1 MTVNTYVE
9 LDKVTVTSSVTSI
22 TLNMGSTL
30 SQAYT
35 DLVLVA
41 NTIVPTGSTFPEC
54 SLRFNG
60 DTGSNYSNTYLLG
73 LGSGSGISGRGSN
86 YTYADCGYLTTNS
99 GNPNTR
105 IINIMNY
112 SNSTTYKTIIS
123 RGSSDNG
130 GQVIAYVNLWRK
142 TPEAITSITVFTQGG
157 TYAAGS
163 TFSLYGIKQ
172 WTNES
177 TPKAVGGYVYSDS
190 TYWYHAF
197 PFSSTFVPNQSL
209 TADVLVV
216 AGGGSALVGGGG
228 AGGLR
233 AITGVSCTA
242 QTYTVTVGAG
252 GVNPRTYPYYPSNN
266 GNTSSALGYSASGGG
281 GSGLTDS
288 TPKNGYS
295 GGSGGGGA
303 GDGAAGPNAGGAGN
317 AGSYTPV
324 EGYAG
329 GASFSTAAPYSGGG
343 GGGAGGV
350 GQAATAFNMPGNG
363 GIGATSS
370 LINAIGSATNFGQH
384 SGGNYYFA
392 GGGAGG
398 TADSIAG
405 DPSKAIG
412 GLGGGAASAQSTTSN
427 GGNGLVSTGGG
438 GGARWGNGSG
448 GSHGGNGGSGIVV
461 IRYAKA

>member
-1 MTVNTYVE
+1 MTTNTYVA
-9 LDKVTVTSSVTSI
+9 LDKVTVGTATSTITFSSISGAYTDLIIVGNWGQSSDSESCLFRVGNGSIDSGTNYSATELYGTGSTAGSQRTTNANGARITFATGGGSSVTSNFQ
-22 TLNMGSTL
+22 LNLMN
-30 SQAYT
+30 Y
-35 DLVLVA
+35 A
-41 NTIVPTGSTFPEC
+41 NTTTNKSFLTRYNVPSSAYPGTGMFASLWRSTVAI
-54 SLRFNG
+54 
-60 DTGSNYSNTYLLG
+60 NTVQL
-73 LGSGSGISGRGSN
+73 
-86 YTYADCGYLTTNS
+86 YLTG
-99 GNPNTR
+99 GNF
-105 IINIMNY
+105 
-112 SNSTTYKTIIS
+112 
-123 RGSSDNG
+123 
-130 GQVIAYVNLWRK
+130 VV
-142 TPEAITSITVFTQGG
+142 
-157 TYAAGS
+157 GS
-163 TFSLYGIKQ
+163 TFSLYGIKA
-172 WTNES
+172 WTPED
-177 TPKAVGGYVYSDS
+177 TPKAVGGYVSSDS

-266 GNTSSALGYSASGGG
+266 GNHSSALGYNANGGG

-303 GDGAAGPNAGGAGN
+303 GDGAAAPNAGGVGN
-317 AGSYTPV
+317 AGVFTPV
-324 EGYAG
+324 EGYSG
-329 GASFSTAAPYSGGG
+329 GASVSTAAPYVGGG

-350 GQAATAFNMPGNG
+350 GQTAPAYNRPGNG
-363 GIGATSS
+363 GIGATSA
-370 LINAIGSATNFGQH
+370 LINAMGAATLTGEL
-384 SGGNYYFA
+384 SGENYYYA

-398 TADSIAG
+398 SADSLAG
-405 DPSKAIG
+405 NPTKAVG
-412 GLGGGAASAQSTTSN
+412 GLGGGGSTAASTTTN

-438 GGARWGNGSG
+438 GGARWGNAAGA
-448 GSHGGNGGSGIVV
+448 SHGGNGGSGIVI

>member
-1 MTVNTYVE
+1 MTINTYVE
-9 LDKVTVTSSVTSI
+9 LDKKTTTESVASI
-22 TLNMGSTL
+22 EFTGISA
-30 SQAYT
+30 AYT
-35 DLVLVA
+35 DLVLVMEYSLSAA
-41 NTIVPTGSTFPEC
+41 NDSVFM
-54 SLRFNG
+54 RFNS
-60 DTGSNYSNTYLLG
+60 DTASNYSDTVISGNGTNATSGRDSSLSNGIRISANNTAQG
-73 LGSGSGISGRGSN
+73 LGTRQ
-86 YTYADCGYLTTNS
+86 TNL
-99 GNPNTR
+99 
-105 IINIMNY
+105 INIMNY
-112 SNSTTYKTIIS
+112 ANTTTFKTVLN
-123 RGSSDNG
+123 RYGSVG
-130 GQVIAYVNLWRK
+130 GTEAFIGLWRK
-142 TPEAITSITVFTQGG
+142 TPEAINTITLRFAASANFQ
-157 TYAAGS
+157 AGS

-177 TPKAVGGYVYSDS
+177 TPKAVGGYVSSDS

-266 GNTSSALGYSASGGG
+266 GNSSSALGYSATGGG

-295 GGSGGGGA
+295 GGSGGGGS
-303 GDGAAGPNAGGAGN
+303 GDGAAAPNAGGAGN

-324 EGYAG
+324 EGFAG
-329 GASFSTAAPYSGGG
+329 GASVSTAAPYSGGG

-350 GQAATAFNMPGNG
+350 GQTAPAFNMPGNG

-370 LINAIGSATNFGQH
+370 LINDIGSATNFGEH

-398 TADSIAG
+398 TADSLAG

-412 GLGGGAASAQSTTSN
+412 GLGGGGATAQSTTSN

-438 GGARWGNGSG
+438 GGARWGNGSSA
-448 GSHGGNGGSGIVV
+448 SHGGNGGSGIVV

>member
-1 MTVNTYVE
+1 MSTNTYVE
-9 LDKVTVTSSVTSI
+9 LDKVTVGTATPSI
-22 TLNMGSTL
+22 TFTGINQG
-30 SQAYT
+30 YT
-35 DLVLVA
+35 DLVIVA
-41 NTIVPTGSTFPEC
+41 SIKADSTTIATPG
-54 SLRFNG
+54 LRFNS
-60 DTGSNYSNTYLLG
+60 DTTSNYSGTWLYGN
-73 LGSGSGISGRGSN
+73 GSTASSSRASN
-86 YTYADCGYLTTNS
+86 ATMLYTGDYVAGVES
-99 GNPNTR
+99 GNFSTF
-105 IINIMNY
+105 ISHIQNY
-112 SNSTTYKTIIS
+112 SNATTCKTVLS
-123 RGSSDNG
+123 RNNQINASDG
-130 GQVIAYVNLWRK
+130 ETGATVGLWRK
-142 TPEAITSITVFTQGG
+142 TPEAITSITYTS
-157 TYAAGS
+157 TNAANFAVGS

-177 TPKAVGGYVYSDS
+177 TPKAVGGYVSSDS

-266 GNTSSALGYSASGGG
+266 GNHSSALGYNANGGG

-317 AGSYTPV
+317 AGVFTPV

-329 GASFSTAAPYSGGG
+329 GASFSTAAPYVGGG

-350 GQAATAFNMPGNG
+350 GQTAPAYNRPGNG
-363 GIGATSS
+363 GIGATSA
-370 LINAIGSATNFGQH
+370 LINAMGAATLTGEL
-384 SGGNYYFA
+384 SGGNYYYA

-398 TADSIAG
+398 SADSLAG
-405 DPSKAIG
+405 NPTKAVG
-412 GLGGGAASAQSTTSN
+412 GLGGGGSTASSTTTN

-438 GGARWGNGSG
+438 GGARWGNGSSA
-448 GSHGGNGGSGIVV
+448 SHGGNGGSGIVI